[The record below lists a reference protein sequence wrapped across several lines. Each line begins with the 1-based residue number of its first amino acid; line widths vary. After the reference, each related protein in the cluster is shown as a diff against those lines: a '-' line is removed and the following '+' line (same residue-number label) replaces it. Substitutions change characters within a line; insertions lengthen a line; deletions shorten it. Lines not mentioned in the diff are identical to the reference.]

1 MFALWWERS
10 KKKAPEQTPVEENHS
25 QQAST
30 HDMKLRGI
38 HAAPPPP
45 INSLRRP
52 STGTTAYDHGYK
64 AGYDYD
70 AKRSF
75 DATLLPAIGS
85 NYVQEDSFLSL
96 KSTKFDSTRPQTASP
111 STPPHSVPQSP
122 RSASAQ
128 PITHPYTVGSHPYAS
143 PSISH
148 APLYRP
154 SFERTAASTTAIAG
168 SDLDASARPGPNA
181 FGFPGAGARPGYDAY
196 GFESRTAG
204 GTSHGSLPNR
214 PSIESIRSVARKAS
228 QSNFPPE
235 PTYPPAGG
243 STRTRNNSTSTYAGS
258 VRAGKAK
265 PTKEEKAK
273 EMAAMD
279 NLIAALDENAEA
291 ERRRKERLVAAAGI
305 VDNPPNSS
313 KNGAGPSRRKDTAI
327 TGSYPLPPPEV
338 FRAALSR
345 SRGDEEP
352 DDDEIE
358 RWRRN

>member
-1 MFALWWERS
+1 
-10 KKKAPEQTPVEENHS
+10 
-25 QQAST
+25 
-30 HDMKLRGI
+30 MKLRGI

-45 INSLRRP
+45 IGSLRRHS

-64 AGYDYD
+64 PGYDQEV
-70 AKRSF
+70 KGSF
-75 DATLLPAIGS
+75 DAALTPAIGS
-85 NYVQEDSFLSL
+85 NYLQEDSFLSL
-96 KSTKFDSTRPQTASP
+96 KSTPFGTRPQTASP

-148 APLYRP
+148 APIYRP
-154 SFERTAASTTAIAG
+154 SFERTASSTTAIAA
-168 SDLDASARPGPNA
+168 SDLDPSVRLGVNAS
-181 FGFPGAGARPGYDAY
+181 GFAGAGSRPGYDAY
-196 GFESRTAG
+196 GLEPRPAG
-204 GTSHGSLPNR
+204 VLGNGAILNR
-214 PSIESIRSVARKAS
+214 PSIDSIRSVARKAS
-228 QSNFPPE
+228 QTNVPSE
-235 PTYPPAGG
+235 PVYPPTGG

-258 VRAGKAK
+258 VRGGKAK

-279 NLIAALDENAEA
+279 NLIAALDENAAA

-305 VDNPPNSS
+305 VDHPSNSS
-313 KNGAGPSRRKDTAI
+313 KNVAGPSRRKDTAI
-327 TGSYPLPPPEV
+327 TGSYPLPPPDV

-345 SRGDEEP
+345 ARGDDEP

-358 RWRRN
+358 RWRRS